1 MTEIKK
7 NCFERNFFKDF
18 DENKFEKEEIQN
30 IYSQY
35 IQDLDFQ
42 IKNLSGVPNI
52 AINNSDLNFLE
63 EELDF
68 AIENLE
74 NFEGYNKV
82 NEIHTSKKESKYSGV
97 KNFLNKYCN

>member
-7 NCFERNFFKDF
+7 NCFETNFFKDF
-18 DENKFEKEEIQN
+18 DENKFDKEGIQN

-42 IKNLSGVPNI
+42 IKNLGGVPNI
-52 AINNSDLNFLE
+52 AINHSDLNFLE

-68 AIENLE
+68 AIESLE

-82 NEIHTSKKESKYSGV
+82 NQIQTSKKESKYSGV
-97 KNFLNKYCN
+97 ENFLNKYCN